1 MGNQNKGILII
12 GQIPFQP
19 GNMLGIQVVGRL
31 VQQEN
36 VRFFQQ
42 KLAKQHLGT
51 LTAAKVCDILVKS
64 QVQKP
69 QGSCHFL
76 HLGVNHVKIV
86 HGEQI
91 LNGAKLFHVGVHFFR
106 RSFPHPVADFIH
118 AGFHLK

>member
-51 LTAAKVCDILVKS
+51 LTAAEFCHVTVKS
-64 QVQKP
+64 DIGKT
-69 QGSCHFL
+69 
-76 HLGVNHVKIV
+76 K
-86 HGEQI
+86 
-91 LNGAKLFHVGVHFFR
+91 GAG
-106 RSFPHPVADFIH
+106 DFIN
-118 AGFHLK
+118 LCIYNIEIM